1 MKKLSLPLTNHQYTL
16 LERLAKAENRKFNDY
31 LYLIIAEGLRFLHD
45 EHNVYVKK
53 LETEYTKEE
62 TDRIAKKAELEKTE
76 GWNGLNHEE
85 EKAKGWDY
93 NPSDY
98 LEDDF
103 IRKLEEEIRNLTHRK
118 SELQT
123 SLDEWKVRQFSVIFW

>member
-16 LERLAKAENRKFNDY
+16 LERIAKAENRKFNDY
-31 LYLIIAEGLRFLHD
+31 LYLIIAEGLRFFHN
-45 EHNVYVKK
+45 EHNVYIKK

-62 TDRIAKKAELEKTE
+62 TDRIAKNAELEKTE
-76 GWNGLNHEE
+76 GWNGLSHEE
-85 EKAKGWDY
+85 KKAKGWDY

-103 IRKLEEEIRNLTHRK
+103 IGKLEEEIRNL
-118 SELQT
+118 
-123 SLDEWKVRQFSVIFW
+123 VIDDSPLKEGKK

>member
-31 LYLIIAEGLRFLHD
+31 LYLIIAEGLRFFHN
-45 EHNVYVKK
+45 EHNIYIKK

-62 TDRIAKKAELEKTE
+62 TNRIAKNAKLEKIE
-76 GWNGLNHEE
+76 GWNGLSHEE
-85 EKAKGWDY
+85 KKAKGWDY
-93 NPSDY
+93 TPSDY

-103 IRKLEEEIRNLTHRK
+103 IGKLEKEIRNLVIDDSPLKEGKK
-118 SELQT
+118 S
-123 SLDEWKVRQFSVIFW
+123 

>member
-1 MKKLSLPLTNHQYTL
+1 MKKLSLPLTNHQYNL

-62 TDRIAKKAELEKTE
+62 TDRIAKNAELEKTE
-76 GWNGLNHEE
+76 GWNVLNHEE
-85 EKAKGWDY
+85 KKAKGWDY

-103 IRKLEEEIRNLTHRK
+103 IGKLEEEIRNLVIDDSPQKEGKK
-118 SELQT
+118 S
-123 SLDEWKVRQFSVIFW
+123 

>member
-1 MKKLSLPLTNHQYTL
+1 MKKLSLPLTNHQYKL
-16 LERLAKAENRKFNDY
+16 LERLAKAENRKLNDY
-31 LYLIIAEGLRFLHD
+31 LYLVFAEGLRFLHD

-62 TDRIAKKAELEKTE
+62 TDRIAKNAELEKTE
-76 GWNGLNHEE
+76 GWNGLSHEE
-85 EKAKGWDY
+85 KKAKGWDY

-103 IRKLEEEIRNLTHRK
+103 IGKLEEEIRNL
-118 SELQT
+118 
-123 SLDEWKVRQFSVIFW
+123 VIDDSPLKEGKK